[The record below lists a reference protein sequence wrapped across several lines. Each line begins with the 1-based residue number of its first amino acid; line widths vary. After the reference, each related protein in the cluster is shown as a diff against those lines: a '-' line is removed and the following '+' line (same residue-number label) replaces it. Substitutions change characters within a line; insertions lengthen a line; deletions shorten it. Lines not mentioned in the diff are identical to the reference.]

1 MKAAHRLESLKAA
14 ILRGIT
20 IGTLNLPDPFL
31 KTIGRSRLKPVD
43 GRSLDLQLAAL
54 LKMDELLGDSDPSQH
69 PPAISRKIMREKV
82 RVVASPPR
90 KNVQSRDFEI
100 PGPAGA
106 IPARYYEPDEINP
119 ASPLVMYMHGG
130 GWALGDLDTH
140 DSFCRLVASK
150 SNVRVVAID
159 YRLAPEHPFPAAIDD
174 CLAAT
179 AWVHANAAEIGVDP
193 QRLAVGG
200 DSAGGNLAACVAYG
214 AREQGMPLVLQLLVY
229 PVVDADF
236 ERTSYVDN
244 AEGFLLTSD
253 AMRFYWDLYVPDPG
267 QRTDP
272 LVAPIHA
279 VDLSGLAPAL
289 IITAEFDPLRDEAE
303 AYGEALRG
311 AGVDATT
318 KRYAGMIHAFFN
330 METEAPVA
338 EVAAAAAEAIAALRQ
353 AFARERPT

>member
-1 MKAAHRLESLKAA
+1 MSPLHPEMRKVIDAIDAELSDRGMTDLHTAGVDVARAFLE
-14 ILRGIT
+14 T
-20 IGTLNLPDPFL
+20 W
-31 KTIGRSRLKPVD
+31 
-43 GRSLDLQLAAL
+43 
-54 LKMDELLGDSDPSQH
+54 
-69 PPAISRKIMREKV
+69 
-82 RVVASPPR
+82 VVPEADRQPIHQVEDR
-90 KNVQSRDFEI
+90 AV
-100 PGPAGA
+100 PGPAGD
-106 IPARYYEPDEINP
+106 IPVRIFRPRATDTPMTV
-119 ASPLVMYMHGG
+119 LVWYHGG
-130 GWALGDLDTH
+130 GWVLGSLDL
-140 DSFCRLVASK
+140 SEVSCRQLAVDADC
-150 SNVRVVAID
+150 VVISVD

-174 CLAAT
+174 CLAAA

-193 QRLAVGG
+193 RRLAVGG

-236 ERTSYVDN
+236 ERASYVDN

-279 VDLSGLAPAL
+279 ADLSGLAPAW

-303 AYGEALRG
+303 AYGEALRA

-338 EVAAAAAEAIAALRQ
+338 EVTEATSEAVAALRQ
-353 AFARERPT
+353 AFARDEES

>member
-1 MKAAHRLESLKAA
+1 MSPLHPEMRKVIDAIDTELSDRGMTDLHTAGVDAARIFLE
-14 ILRGIT
+14 T
-20 IGTLNLPDPFL
+20 WVVPE
-31 KTIGRSRLKPVD
+31 VD
-43 GRSLDLQLAAL
+43 RQPIHQVEDRA
-54 LKMDELLGDSDPSQH
+54 
-69 PPAISRKIMREKV
+69 V
-82 RVVASPPR
+82 
-90 KNVQSRDFEI
+90 
-100 PGPAGA
+100 PGPAGDIPVRIFRPRA
-106 IPARYYEPDEINP
+106 IDTPMPG
-119 ASPLVMYMHGG
+119 LVWYHGG
-130 GWALGDLDTH
+130 GWVLGSLDLAEV
-140 DSFCRLVASK
+140 SCRQLAVDADCIVIS
-150 SNVRVVAID
+150 VD

-214 AREQGMPLVLQLLVY
+214 AREQAMPLVLQLLVY

-236 ERTSYVDN
+236 ERASYVDN

-303 AYGEALRG
+303 AYGEALRA

-318 KRYAGMIHAFFN
+318 KRYAGMIHAFFH

-338 EVAAAAAEAIAALRQ
+338 EVAAAAGEAIAALRQ
-353 AFARERPT
+353 AFARGRPM